1 MRVAKVAVV
10 LLALLACALPLCAQ
24 MGSRDPLTEK
34 ESDQLREAA
43 QEPDKRLKLL
53 VSFVRARMTTLE
65 ELRASP
71 KATADRGQQ
80 VHDLLEDFTSL
91 VDEVDDNVDDY
102 SDKHWD
108 MRDGLKEVI
117 KADTEFQAKLKALK
131 ESSGNAEGA
140 QYSFVLQNAIEA
152 VDSSLDNARQA
163 MKEQE
168 ELFSKKKKDKE
179 K

>member
-1 MRVAKVAVV
+1 MRVAKVAAV
-10 LLALLACALPLCAQ
+10 LLALLACALPLFAQ
-24 MGSRDPLTEK
+24 VGQRDPLTEK

-53 VSFVRARMTTLE
+53 VTFVRARMTSLE
-65 ELRASP
+65 ELQANP
-71 KATADRGQQ
+71 KPAAGRGQQ
-80 VHDLLEDFTSL
+80 VHDLLEDFTNL

-117 KADTEFQAKLKALK
+117 KADTEFQASLKALK
-131 ESSGNAEGA
+131 ESSSKAEEA

-152 VDSSLDNARQA
+152 VDSSLDNARQT

-168 ELFSKKKKDKE
+168 ELFSKKKKE